1 MDTKNVI
8 AAISLSAAV
17 IILYSLF
24 FQPDPATIKKNLA
37 EQNKI
42 ENNTDTP
49 SLDKNENFSKLS
61 RTDALKENDRIQFEN
76 GSVVGSISLKG
87 AAIDDL
93 TFKEYNVELNK
104 NEKIILLNPRNVED
118 GYLIE
123 SGFVSTNKNI
133 DIPDASTV
141 WEITGNKRLTN
152 NNPIKLTWSNTQ
164 GITFE
169 KHISLDDQFLF
180 TVKEK
185 IINSSDK
192 SYNFYSYGQIIRN
205 EIPEIS
211 GFYILHEGFLSV
223 LDDELIEEDYD
234 DIQDKKFTQIAQEGF
249 VAISDKFW
257 VTSVIPPK
265 GKEFKTT
272 FDYKNKFRANYISTK
287 GIEVKANSSIEEK
300 IQIIVAA
307 KRVNVIDGYAENLDI
322 NKFDLAID
330 WGFMYF
336 ITKPLFFVLDYFFKL
351 LGNYGLAIIA
361 VTICIRLAFFPLA
374 NFSFKSMGKMKL
386 LAPEMARLKELH
398 KDDKMKLQQA
408 MMALYKKEKVNPM
421 SGCLPILVQIPVFF
435 ALYKVLFVTIEMRH
449 MPFYGWIHDLSDRDP
464 TSLFNVF
471 GLIPWDPPSFLL
483 IGAWPIIMGITMWI
497 QQKLNPTPPDPI
509 QAKIFMFFPS
519 FFNCNSC
526 TISCRSCYL
535 LELQQHLHN
544 DTTIYCSKKN
554 DYQNNINVIV
564 KRRRINKYPTQRWP
578 NS

>member
-24 FQPDPATIKKNLA
+24 FQPDPVTIKQNLA
-37 EQNKI
+37 EQKKI

-49 SLDKNENFSKLS
+49 SLDKNENFAKLS

-76 GSVVGSISLKG
+76 ESVVGSISLKG

-152 NNPIKLTWSNTQ
+152 NNPIKLTWSNSQ

-223 LDDELIEEDYD
+223 LDDQLIEEDYD

-336 ITKPLFFVLDYFFKL
+336 ITKPLFFILDYFFKL

-471 GLIPWDPPSFLL
+471 GLLPWDPPSFLL
-483 IGAWPIIMGITMWI
+483 IGAWPIIMGITMFI

-509 QAKIFMFFPS
+509 QAKIFMFFPVFLTVILAPFPAGLVIYWS
-519 FFNCNSC
+519 F
-526 TISCRSCYL
+526 
-535 LELQQHLHN
+535 
-544 DTTIYCSKKN
+544 
-554 DYQNNINVIV
+554 NNIFTMIQQYIV
-564 KRRRINKYPTQRWP
+564 QRKMTIKTT
-578 NS
+578 

>member
-1 MDTKNVI
+1 MDTRNVI

-24 FQPDPATIKKNLA
+24 FQPDPANIKKNLA

-42 ENNTDTP
+42 ENNEDTP
-49 SLDKNENFSKLS
+49 SLDKNENFAKLS

-93 TFKEYNVELNK
+93 TFKEYSVELNG
-104 NEKIILLNPRNVED
+104 NDKITLLSPRNVED

-141 WEITGNKRLTN
+141 WEVSGNKKLTN
-152 NNPIKLTWSNTQ
+152 NSPVKLTWSNTQ

-169 KHISLDDQFLF
+169 KYISLDDQFLF

-192 SYNFYSYGQIIRN
+192 SYSFYSYGQIIRN
-205 EIPEIS
+205 KLPEIS

-223 LDDELIEEDYD
+223 LDDQLIEEDYD
-234 DIQDKKFTQIAQEGF
+234 DIQEKKFTQIAQDGF

-287 GIEVKANSSIEEK
+287 GTEVRANSSVEEE

-471 GLIPWDPPSFLL
+471 GLLPWDPPSFLL
-483 IGAWPIIMGITMWI
+483 IGAWPIIMGITMFI

-509 QAKIFMFFPS
+509 QAKIFMFFPVFLTVILAPFPAGLVIYWS
-519 FFNCNSC
+519 F
-526 TISCRSCYL
+526 
-535 LELQQHLHN
+535 
-544 DTTIYCSKKN
+544 
-554 DYQNNINVIV
+554 NNIFTMIQQYIV
-564 KRRRINKYPTQRWP
+564 QRKMTIKTT
-578 NS
+578 

>member
-1 MDTKNVI
+1 MDSKNVI

-24 FQPDPATIKKNLA
+24 FQPNPEVIKQNLA
-37 EQNKI
+37 EQKKI
-42 ENNTDTP
+42 EQNADAP
-49 SLDKNENFSKLS
+49 SIDKNENFTKLS
-61 RTDALKENDRIQFEN
+61 RQDSLKENDRVQFEN
-76 GSVVGSISLKG
+76 NSVIGSISLKG
-87 AAIDDL
+87 ATIDDL
-93 TFKEYNVELNK
+93 TFKEYNVELNGE
-104 NEKIILLNPRNVED
+104 EKVTLLSPRNVDD

-123 SGFVSTNKNI
+123 SGFVTTNKNI
-133 DIPDASTV
+133 DVPDSSTV
-141 WEITGNKRLTN
+141 WKIKGNKRLTN
-152 NNPIKLTWSNTQ
+152 NSPIKLIWSNSQ

-169 KHISLDDQFLF
+169 KHIALDDQFLF

-185 IINSSDK
+185 IINKSNK

-205 EIPEIS
+205 KIPEIS

-234 DIQDKKFTQIAQEGF
+234 DIQEKKFTQTAQEGF
-249 VAISDKFW
+249 VGISDKYW
-257 VTSVIPPK
+257 ITSVIPQK

-272 FDYKNKFRANYISTK
+272 FDYKNKFRANYISTQ
-287 GIEVKANSSIEEK
+287 GTEVGPNSSIEEK
-300 IQIIVAA
+300 IQIITAA
-307 KRVNVIDGYAENLDI
+307 KRVNIIDGYAKKLNI
-322 NKFDLAID
+322 NKFDLVID

-336 ITKPLFFVLDYFFKL
+336 ITKPLFFALDYFFKL

-361 VTICIRLAFFPLA
+361 VTVCIRLAFFPLA

-435 ALYKVLFVTIEMRH
+435 AFYKILFVTLEMRH
-449 MPFYGWIHDLSDRDP
+449 MPFYGWIKDLSDRDP
-464 TSLFNVF
+464 TSMFNLF

-483 IGAWPIIMGITMWI
+483 IGAWPIIMGVTMFI

-509 QAKIFMFFPS
+509 QAKIFMFFPLFLTVILAPFAAGLVIYWS
-519 FFNCNSC
+519 F
-526 TISCRSCYL
+526 
-535 LELQQHLHN
+535 
-544 DTTIYCSKKN
+544 
-554 DYQNNINVIV
+554 NNIFTMIQQYIV
-564 KRRRINKYPTQRWP
+564 QRKMTIKTT
-578 NS
+578 

>member
-1 MDTKNVI
+1 MDTRNVI

-24 FQPDPATIKKNLA
+24 FQPDPAIIKQNLD
-37 EQNKI
+37 EKQKI

-49 SLDKNENFSKLS
+49 SLDKNENFAKFS
-61 RTDALKENDRIQFEN
+61 RADALKENNRIQFEN
-76 GSVVGSISLKG
+76 NSVIGSISLKG

-93 TFKEYNVELNK
+93 TFKEYNVELNGSD
-104 NEKIILLNPRNVED
+104 KITLLNPRNVED

-133 DIPDASTV
+133 DIPDASTIWKV
-141 WEITGNKRLTN
+141 SGNKRLTN
-152 NNPIKLTWSNTQ
+152 SSPVKLTWSNSQ

-169 KHISLDDQFLF
+169 KYISLDDQFLF
-180 TVKEK
+180 TIKEK
-185 IINSSDK
+185 IINASDK

-205 EIPEIS
+205 KLPEIS

-223 LDDELIEEDYD
+223 LDDQLIEEDYD
-234 DIQDKKFTQIAQEGF
+234 DIQEKKFTQTAQEGF

-272 FDYKNKFRANYISTK
+272 FDYKNKFRANYIATK
-287 GIEVKANSSIEEK
+287 GIEVKPNSSIEEK

-307 KRVNVIDGYAENLDI
+307 KRVNVIDGYAENLNI

-361 VTICIRLAFFPLA
+361 VTVCIRLAFFPLA

-386 LAPEMARLKELH
+386 LAPEMARLKEIH

-483 IGAWPIIMGITMWI
+483 IGAWPIIMGITMFI

-509 QAKIFMFFPS
+509 QAKIFMFFPVFLTVILAPFPAGLVIYWS
-519 FFNCNSC
+519 F
-526 TISCRSCYL
+526 
-535 LELQQHLHN
+535 
-544 DTTIYCSKKN
+544 
-554 DYQNNINVIV
+554 NNIFTMIQQYIV
-564 KRRRINKYPTQRWP
+564 QRKMTIKTT
-578 NS
+578 

>member
-1 MDTKNVI
+1 MESKNVI

-24 FQPDPATIKKNLA
+24 FAPTPNEIK
-37 EQNKI
+37 QNQVKQ
-42 ENNTDTP
+42 EKVEKDSDAP
-49 SLDKNENFSKLS
+49 SLEQNENFVKLS
-61 RTDALKENDRIQFEN
+61 RSDALKENDRIQFEIS
-76 GSVVGSISLKG
+76 SVIGSISLKG

-93 TFKEYNVELNK
+93 TFKEYNVKLNGSK
-104 NEKIILLNPRNVED
+104 KVSLLSPRNVED

-123 SGFVSTNKNI
+123 SGFVTSNKNI
-133 DIPDASTV
+133 DVPDSSTV
-141 WEITGNKRLTN
+141 WKVFGNKKLTN
-152 NNPIKLTWSNTQ
+152 KSPIKLTWSNSQ
-164 GITFE
+164 SITFE
-169 KHISLDDQFLF
+169 KYISLDDQFLF

-185 IINSSDK
+185 IVNKSNK

-205 EIPEIS
+205 KLPEIS

-234 DIQDKKFTQIAQEGF
+234 DIQEKKFTQTAQEGF

-272 FDYKNKFRANYISTK
+272 FDYKNKFRANYISTQ
-287 GIEVKANSSIEEK
+287 GIEVNANSSIEEEIK
-300 IQIIVAA
+300 IIVAA
-307 KRVNVIDGYAENLDI
+307 KRVNVIDGYAQNLKI

-351 LGNYGLAIIA
+351 FGNYGLAIIA
-361 VTICIRLAFFPLA
+361 VTVCIRLAFFPLA

-408 MMALYKKEKVNPM
+408 MMALYKREKVNPL

-449 MPFYGWIHDLSDRDP
+449 MPFFSWIQDLSDRDP
-464 TSLFNVF
+464 TSLFNLF
-471 GLIPWDPPSFLL
+471 GLVPFDPPSFLL
-483 IGAWPIIMGITMWI
+483 IGAWPIAMGITMFI

-509 QAKIFMFFPS
+509 QAKIFMFFPI
-519 FFNCNSC
+519 FLTVILAPFPAG
-526 TISCRSCYL
+526 L
-535 LELQQHLHN
+535 V
-544 DTTIYCSKKN
+544 IYWTF
-554 DYQNNINVIV
+554 NNIFTMIQQYIV
-564 KRRRINKYPTQRWP
+564 QRKMTIKTT
-578 NS
+578 

>member
-1 MDTKNVI
+1 MDTRNVI

-42 ENNTDTP
+42 ENNEDTP

-61 RTDALKENDRIQFEN
+61 RADALKENDRIQFEN

-93 TFKEYNVELNK
+93 TFKEYNIELNR
-104 NEKIILLNPRNVED
+104 NEKITLLSPRNVED

-141 WEITGNKRLTN
+141 WEVSGNNKLTN
-152 NNPIKLTWSNTQ
+152 NNPVKLTWSNTQ

-205 EIPEIS
+205 ELPEIS

-471 GLIPWDPPSFLL
+471 GLLPWDPPSFLL
-483 IGAWPIIMGITMWI
+483 IGAWPIIMGITMFI

-509 QAKIFMFFPS
+509 QAKIFMFFPVFLTVILAPFPAGLVIYWS
-519 FFNCNSC
+519 F
-526 TISCRSCYL
+526 
-535 LELQQHLHN
+535 
-544 DTTIYCSKKN
+544 
-554 DYQNNINVIV
+554 NNIFTMIQQYIV
-564 KRRRINKYPTQRWP
+564 QRKMTVKTT
-578 NS
+578 

>member
-24 FQPDPATIKKNLA
+24 FQPDPVAIKQNLA
-37 EQNKI
+37 EQKKI

-49 SLDKNENFSKLS
+49 SLDKNENFAKLS

-152 NNPIKLTWSNTQ
+152 NNPIKLTWSNSQ

-223 LDDELIEEDYD
+223 LDDQLIEEDYD

-509 QAKIFMFFPS
+509 QAKIFMFFPVFLTVILAPFPAGLVIYWS
-519 FFNCNSC
+519 F
-526 TISCRSCYL
+526 
-535 LELQQHLHN
+535 
-544 DTTIYCSKKN
+544 
-554 DYQNNINVIV
+554 NNIFTMIQQYIV
-564 KRRRINKYPTQRWP
+564 QRKMTIKTT
-578 NS
+578 

>member
-1 MDTKNVI
+1 MDTRNVI

-24 FQPDPATIKKNLA
+24 FQPDPATIKKNIA

-42 ENNTDTP
+42 ENNEDTP

-61 RTDALKENDRIQFEN
+61 RADALKENDRIQFEN

-104 NEKIILLNPRNVED
+104 NEKITLLSPRNVED

-141 WEITGNKRLTN
+141 WEVSGNNKLTN
-152 NNPIKLTWSNTQ
+152 NNPVKLTWSNAQ

-205 EIPEIS
+205 ELPEIS

-234 DIQDKKFTQIAQEGF
+234 DIQDKKFTQIAQDGF

-361 VTICIRLAFFPLA
+361 VTVCIRLAFFPLA

-509 QAKIFMFFPS
+509 QAKIFMFFPVFLTVILAPFPAGLVIYWS
-519 FFNCNSC
+519 F
-526 TISCRSCYL
+526 
-535 LELQQHLHN
+535 
-544 DTTIYCSKKN
+544 
-554 DYQNNINVIV
+554 NNIFTMIQQYIV
-564 KRRRINKYPTQRWP
+564 QRKMTIKTT
-578 NS
+578 

>member
-1 MDTKNVI
+1 MDTRNVI

-24 FQPDPATIKKNLA
+24 FQPDPAVIKQNLA
-37 EQNKI
+37 EQKKI
-42 ENNTDTP
+42 ENNADTP
-49 SLDKNENFSKLS
+49 SLDKNEDFSKLS
-61 RTDALKENDRIQFEN
+61 RTDALKENARIQFEN
-76 GSVVGSISLKG
+76 SSVVGSISLKG

-93 TFKEYNVELNK
+93 TFKEYNIELNGK
-104 NEKIILLNPRNVED
+104 EQITLLSPRNVED

-133 DIPDASTV
+133 DVPDSSTV
-141 WEITGNKRLTN
+141 WKVSGNKKLTN
-152 NNPIKLTWSNTQ
+152 NNPVKLTWSNSQ
-164 GITFE
+164 DITFE
-169 KHISLDDQFLF
+169 KYISLDDQFLF

-205 EIPEIS
+205 KLPEIS

-223 LDDELIEEDYD
+223 LDDQLIEEDYD
-234 DIQDKKFTQIAQEGF
+234 DIQEKKFSQIAQEGF

-257 VTSVIPPK
+257 ITSVIPPK
-265 GKEFKTT
+265 DKEFKIT
-272 FDYKNKFRANYISTK
+272 FDYKNKFRANYISTE
-287 GIEVKANSSIEEK
+287 GIEVKANSSIEEN

-307 KRVNVIDGYAENLDI
+307 KRVKVIDGYAENLDI

-361 VTICIRLAFFPLA
+361 VTVCIRLAFFPLA

-386 LAPEMARLKELH
+386 LAPEMARLKEIH

-464 TSLFNVF
+464 TSVFNVF
-471 GLIPWDPPSFLL
+471 GLLPWDPPSFLL
-483 IGAWPIIMGITMWI
+483 IGAWPIIMGITMFI

-509 QAKIFMFFPS
+509 QAKIFMFFPVFLTVILAPFPAGLVIYWS
-519 FFNCNSC
+519 F
-526 TISCRSCYL
+526 
-535 LELQQHLHN
+535 
-544 DTTIYCSKKN
+544 
-554 DYQNNINVIV
+554 NNIFTMIQQYIV
-564 KRRRINKYPTQRWP
+564 QRKMTIKTI
-578 NS
+578 

>member
-1 MDTKNVI
+1 MDTRNVI

-24 FQPDPATIKKNLA
+24 FQPDPTTIKQNLA
-37 EQNKI
+37 EQKKI

-49 SLDKNENFSKLS
+49 SLDKNENFAELS

-76 GSVVGSISLKG
+76 NSVVGSISLKG

-93 TFKEYNVELNK
+93 TFKEYNVELNGRD
-104 NEKIILLNPRNVED
+104 KITLLSPRNVED

-133 DIPDASTV
+133 DVPDASTV
-141 WEITGNKRLTN
+141 WKVSGNKRLTN
-152 NNPIKLTWSNTQ
+152 NSPVKLTWSNTQ
-164 GITFE
+164 GVTFE
-169 KHISLDDQFLF
+169 KYISLDDQFLF

-205 EIPEIS
+205 KLPEIS

-223 LDDELIEEDYD
+223 LDDQLIEEDYD
-234 DIQDKKFTQIAQEGF
+234 DIQEKKFTQTAQEGF

-287 GIEVKANSSIEEK
+287 GIEVRANSSIEEK

-307 KRVNVIDGYAENLDI
+307 KRVNVIDGYAESLNI

-361 VTICIRLAFFPLA
+361 VTVCIRLAFFPLA

-398 KDDKMKLQQA
+398 KADKMKLQQA

-471 GLIPWDPPSFLL
+471 GLLPWDPPSFLL
-483 IGAWPIIMGITMWI
+483 IGAWPIIMGITMFI

-509 QAKIFMFFPS
+509 QAKIFMFFPVFLTVILAPFPAGLVIYWS
-519 FFNCNSC
+519 F
-526 TISCRSCYL
+526 
-535 LELQQHLHN
+535 
-544 DTTIYCSKKN
+544 
-554 DYQNNINVIV
+554 NNIFTMIQQYIV
-564 KRRRINKYPTQRWP
+564 QRKMTIKTT
-578 NS
+578 